1 MEAPTRTSS
10 SEPPAPAA
18 HVANANPSAQ
28 GSQQELLGAAELAEA
43 IRSGLVSSVEATE
56 SFIAR
61 CRELAPMRALV
72 QPLYESALRE
82 AEEADRA
89 RGAGRT
95 LGPLHGVPVSVKDC
109 FEVRG
114 AEVTLGIPGFSQGPA
129 EVESPLVRR
138 LRAAGAVVLGKTN
151 VPQGMLIFE
160 CDNPLFGRT
169 LHPTDPTRSPGG
181 STGGEGALVAAGGS
195 PLGLASDLGGSIRQ
209 PAHACGVAGL
219 KPTAHRLTLVGSRRA
234 APGMRAMTIS
244 PGPIAPCVADLDL
257 AMRVL
262 TPQRA
267 EDCMPDEVAK
277 PWPDYR
283 RVEVAGLRVATW
295 EEDGLLP
302 TAPAIARAVREAAAA
317 LAAAGAEVR
326 TVPAPDPRTM
336 FRIYIGL
343 ISADGMQSLQRLV
356 EGGPVDPQI
365 ARQIKISG
373 LSRGFRDR
381 LAWVLRRVGLP
392 RTADVMTWAGPRSAD
407 AYWRLNCELEPYREF
422 FWKTLDEAMDG
433 RPADAVLLPP
443 FGVTAMPHGRALDLV
458 SAASHCFYA
467 NVLDAPAG
475 VVPWT
480 RVRPD
485 EQTYP
490 GAGRGPADVAARA
503 ATAGSAGLP
512 VGVQVMSRPWREDVT
527 LALMEELERRRAGY

>member
-1 MEAPTRTSS
+1 MEAPISTSTPGIPS
-10 SEPPAPAA
+10 SAGVENPNLSAPG
-18 HVANANPSAQ
+18 P
-28 GSQQELLGAAELAEA
+28 QQVLLGAAELAEA
-43 IRSGLVSSVEATE
+43 IRDGLVTSVEATE

-61 CRELAPMRALV
+61 CRDLEPLRALV
-72 QPLYESALRE
+72 QPLFESALRE

-89 RGAGRT
+89 RAAGRL

-114 AEVTLGIPGFSQGPA
+114 AEVTLGIPGFSGGPA
-129 EVESPLVRR
+129 EVDSPLVRR
-138 LRAAGAVVLGKTN
+138 LRDAGAVLLGKTN
-151 VPQGMLIFE
+151 VPQGMLIFD
-160 CDNPLFGRT
+160 CDNPVFGRT
-169 LHPTDPTRSPGG
+169 LHPFDPTRSPGG

-195 PLGLASDLGGSIRQ
+195 PLGLGSDLGGSIRQ

-219 KPTAHRLTLVGSRRA
+219 KPTAQRLSLVGSRTSV
-234 APGMRAMTIS
+234 PGMRAMTIS

-262 TPQRA
+262 VPQRA
-267 EDCMPDEVAK
+267 EDRMPDELAK

-283 RVEVAGLRVATW
+283 QVNLAGLRVATW
-295 EEDGLLP
+295 EDDGLLP
-302 TAPAIARAVREAAAA
+302 TAPAIARAVRESAAA

-326 TVPAPDPRTM
+326 TVQAPDPRTM

-343 ISADGMQSLQRLV
+343 ISADGMQSLKRLV
-356 EGGPVDPQI
+356 EGGPIDPQV
-365 ARQIKISG
+365 ARQLKISG
-373 LSRGFRDR
+373 LSRTFRDR

-407 AYWRLNCELEPYREF
+407 AYWRLSCELEPYREF
-422 FWKTLDEAMDG
+422 FWKSLDDAMDG

-480 RVRPD
+480 QVRPE
-485 EQTYP
+485 EQSYP

-503 ATAGSAGLP
+503 TAVGSAGLP
-512 VGVQVMSRPWREDVT
+512 VGVQVMARPWREDVT
-527 LALMEELERRRAGY
+527 LALMGELERRRVGF